1 MNKSIL
7 SFASMTLLVF
17 GACQNIENKK
27 NDPSAISAQSI
38 AVHDEIMPQITTF
51 DKHTVLIDSLLGNL
65 AAVKSQD
72 PSIDT
77 SEVRSSL
84 TDLKV
89 ELESATD
96 KMMTW
101 MKDFEPDSNETS
113 YQQAQLDTISN
124 LKNTFSK
131 VSQDADRFLA
141 PYKK

>member
-1 MNKSIL
+1 MDKSIL
-7 SFASMTLLVF
+7 SFASMSLLVF

-38 AVHDEIMPQITTF
+38 AVHDEIMPQISTF

-65 AAVKSQD
+65 AAVKSKD
-72 PSIDT
+72 SAINT
-77 SEVRSSL
+77 SDVRNDL
-84 TDLKV
+84 TDLKA

-96 KMMTW
+96 QMMTW
-101 MKDFEPDSNETS
+101 MKDFEPDSAETS

-124 LKNTFSK
+124 LKETFSK
-131 VSQDADRFLA
+131 VSQNADRLLT